1 MDGLD
6 GLSNPFMDLDQ
17 GGKCQAYYIWIDGT
31 GEGLRYVHCT
41 GVGDNCQLSRY
52 HCTVLPQF
60 TENPDIM
67 LKFVKF

>member
-1 MDGLD
+1 
-6 GLSNPFMDLDQ
+6 MDLDQ

-41 GVGDNCQLSRY
+41 
-52 HCTVLPQF
+52 VLPPF

-67 LKFVKF
+67 LKFVKL